1 MLKIFTLPFLMFSL
15 LIFQNAY
22 AQENRN
28 SPQFAQ
34 IVSSQGFS
42 MPIDCKIN
50 QTCWIMNYVDYA
62 PDNGKATDM
71 ACLNRTYD
79 THKGTDF
86 ALLDEDTMQ
95 KGVAVLAPKEGTITK
110 IRDGQ
115 VDQWPTK
122 KQMDAIKEQRKECG
136 NAILMD
142 HGNDI
147 QTIYCHLKKGS
158 ITVKPNQKVKA
169 GEKIAEVGLSGLTE
183 FPHLHF
189 GIIKNKKVIDP
200 FTGLDNTQKCNS
212 AKRSLWH
219 KDINLSYEPF
229 SIQSLGFTQN
239 IPTLEAIE
247 KNSSSPQNLSFEKDA
262 IILWVVLLGMRKD
275 DVIDITI
282 KDPNNKILLTENIIQ
297 DKNRIRQFYYIGK
310 KIKSKNLPEGAYI
323 GEVKVTRPDTNKQK
337 SKLKAILINK

>member
-95 KGVAVLAPKEGTITK
+95 KGV
-110 IRDGQ
+110 
-115 VDQWPTK
+115 
-122 KQMDAIKEQRKECG
+122 
-136 NAILMD
+136 
-142 HGNDI
+142 
-147 QTIYCHLKKGS
+147 S

-229 SIQSLGFTQN
+229 SIQSLGFT
-239 IPTLEAIE
+239 
-247 KNSSSPQNLSFEKDA
+247 
-262 IILWVVLLGMRKD
+262 LLAK
-275 DVIDITI
+275 
-282 KDPNNKILLTENIIQ
+282 KLNQKIYLKALISV
-297 DKNRIRQFYYIGK
+297 
-310 KIKSKNLPEGAYI
+310 KSK
-323 GEVKVTRPDTNKQK
+323 
-337 SKLKAILINK
+337 